1 MSLKGFLIGFILLT
15 AAMMAHRSFG
25 GPVQEER
32 AEEEQRE
39 MAIQMGD
46 LYLRSITL
54 GVACG
59 EFPAVLDYI
68 EGYGELPRVMM
79 TFDEGFS
86 GFVSANAD
94 GSSGHLAVSN
104 PAGETC
110 LLLRASD
117 LLDGDKVLYLIPP
130 QAKTPEGDRM

>member
-1 MSLKGFLIGFILLT
+1 MTLKRFLIGFFLIT
-15 AAMMAHRSFG
+15 AVMMAHQSFG
-25 GPVQEER
+25 GPVQEEQT
-32 AEEEQRE
+32 EQEQRE
-39 MAIQMGD
+39 MAVQMGE

-54 GVACG
+54 GVLCG
-59 EFPAVLDYI
+59 EFPDTIDYI
-68 EGYGELPRVMM
+68 EQHGELPRVMM

-86 GFVSANAD
+86 GYLSSNAD
-94 GSSGHLAVSN
+94 GSSGHLAIIN

-130 QAKTPEGDRM
+130 QANTPEGDRM